1 MPSQPAPQAA
11 AAGRRRRRET
21 VTPYDFR
28 HPTKLSREH
37 ARALQIVYE
46 TFARQWGTQLTASLR
61 TPVSV
66 EPAEISQR
74 GYGEWVAELPDPT
87 FLATFTAAP
96 LPGTC
101 VIQFDLLAAMGFVD
115 RMLGGK
121 GGAAQPQRQPSAIEV
136 LLLRALLDRTLREL
150 RYSVASLVEIE
161 PELGA
166 VETNPQFAQA
176 AALTDVMVVTDFGL
190 RVGPTATAVETT
202 ARIAL
207 PYEGIVGRLQPVE
220 TDAGPAAA
228 AARRAV
234 QARARRA
241 VGGSPIEVG
250 VRLGAVR
257 LDTRDVLALSAGDVV
272 RIPHPTSRPLT
283 VVVGDVPVARA
294 VAGRSG
300 TRLACLVVDPEE
312 VPE

>member
-1 MPSQPAPQAA
+1 MPTQPAAPDVA
-11 AAGRRRRRET
+11 RRRRRDE

-61 TPVSV
+61 TPVAV
-66 EPAEISQR
+66 ETADIAQR
-74 GYGEWVAELPDPT
+74 GYGEWVAEIPDPT
-87 FLATFTAAP
+87 FMAMFTATP

-121 GGAAQPQRQPSAIEV
+121 GGSTQPQRQPSAIEV
-136 LLLRALLDRTLREL
+136 LLLRALLDRTLREFK
-150 RYSVASLVEIE
+150 YSVASLVDVD

-176 AALTDVMVVTDFGL
+176 AALTDVMVITDFVI
-190 RVGPTATAVETT
+190 RVGPVAAAVETT

-207 PYEGIVGRLQPVE
+207 PYESIVGRLQPAE
-220 TDAGPAAA
+220 SDPSPAATA
-228 AARRAV
+228 ARQAVLAQARRAL
-234 QARARRA
+234 
-241 VGGSPIEVG
+241 GESPVEVG
-250 VRLGAVR
+250 VRLSPVR
-257 LDTRDVLALSAGDVV
+257 LETGDVLSLQAGDVV

-283 VVVGDVPVARA
+283 LVVSDVPVARA
-294 VAGRSG
+294 VVGSAG
-300 TRLACLVVDPEE
+300 TRLACLIVDPQE
-312 VPE
+312 VRE